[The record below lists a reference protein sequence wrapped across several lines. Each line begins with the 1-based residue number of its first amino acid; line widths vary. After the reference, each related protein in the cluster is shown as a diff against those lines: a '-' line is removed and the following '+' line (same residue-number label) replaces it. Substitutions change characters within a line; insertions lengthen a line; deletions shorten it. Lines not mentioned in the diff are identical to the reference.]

1 LDQLDSGKINEP
13 QPEDLTGSNST
24 SINIGPEVGGAAV
37 IFKPSTRVIL
47 PTSDINID
55 FERRNKASMGWTMVT
70 AVAHVWFNAYFE
82 GNGPEQ
88 DGKADDTGVFQI
100 EWDKMDGIK
109 GSSRKG
115 TRALDR
121 LAVVWKA
128 YDPEPGRGR
137 KEDIIHEPGINSPVV
152 DMQPADWKGGN
163 ETSPGLGHDL
173 GLRTESPVS
182 ADVSKAS
189 SVKSNEGDDADA
201 SSVEGTK
208 PSGPRGEEDMEID
221 MNSLPQPHANGSEPT
236 LANVNAGLDT
246 ASATTPQ
253 RGSEV

>member
-1 LDQLDSGKINEP
+1 VD
-13 QPEDLTGSNST
+13 TGA
-24 SINIGPEVGGAAV
+24 EAGGSAV

-88 DGKADDTGVFQI
+88 NGKADDTGVFEI

-128 YDPEPGRGR
+128 YDPEPGRGMN
-137 KEDIIHEPGINSPVV
+137 EDIIHEPGINSPVV

-163 ETSPGLGHDL
+163 DTSPGLGQDL
-173 GLRTESPVS
+173 GLRTESPLS
-182 ADVSKAS
+182 ADISKAS
-189 SVKSNEGDDADA
+189 SVKSNEADDVVAT
-201 SSVEGTK
+201 SEEGVK
-208 PSGPRGEEDMEID
+208 PSGPSGEEDLD
-221 MNSLPQPHANGSEPT
+221 VDVSTLPQPHGNASEPT
-236 LANVNAGLDT
+236 LA
-246 ASATTPQ
+246 
-253 RGSEV
+253 